1 MKETKRNNYDK
12 IMNRVGIHTLSGYT
26 DQKLT
31 KKDLTRI
38 EDKDIK
44 KSIKKCNFDTKRE
57 QSYLLINPNKTKN
70 GEKLITQY
78 SDFLIKMNQIF
89 TDLGMDQSQMHVTR
103 ADFCF
108 NSSEKTDFE
117 DYKKLH
123 RLLLSCLACA
133 YDYKN
138 VYHSQDLFTWKS
150 KSMAI
155 KRKDSEA
162 ENYDKYAES
171 NGKDESCNRLE
182 LRSLQLNSKITIEK
196 AFAKDWCKKLD
207 KACKCFEEVQMRS
220 NDALAKLYLDDREKP
235 TNERKYFNLTAFL
248 LQYQEGIYCR
258 KQMIDLLSRFPEVN
272 NPANTADHFK
282 EKHRIEYFSK
292 ADLRQIIKVLKKKTK
307 KYFEI

>member
-12 IMNRVGIHTLSGYT
+12 IMNRVGVHTLSGYT

-31 KKDLTRI
+31 KEDLTRI

-182 LRSLQLNSKITIEK
+182 LRSLQLNSKTTIEK
-196 AFAKDWCKKLD
+196 AF
-207 KACKCFEEVQMRS
+207 
-220 NDALAKLYLDDREKP
+220 
-235 TNERKYFNLTAFL
+235 TTA
-248 LQYQEGIYCR
+248 
-258 KQMIDLLSRFPEVN
+258 
-272 NPANTADHFK
+272 
-282 EKHRIEYFSK
+282 
-292 ADLRQIIKVLKKKTK
+292 
-307 KYFEI
+307 